1 MKKNKIATIVMLIVG
16 ATTGI
21 CADVTVTG
29 QSIRTSIT
37 PTSPSDNL
45 ILDST
50 IKGEYRVDQPTTFKS
65 VYAKSGTG
73 LGNIDIM
80 GQGGFTIDI
89 NSNSGNVDALTANK
103 LSMFYHNMTISNTAI
118 NSTAVANINVSTID
132 IKTLSSD
139 YQQSQTLTFDSVI
152 ANVNATTTT
161 IGNDNKPNPERTTEP
176 HEASINIDNYAN
188 VTWNGNINLVGYGM
202 INLTGQGNFVQNG
215 DVSLGA
221 KTANN
226 AGGTINIYGGSTYTI
241 KSGAITMNKGS
252 NLNIFGTLATSSSL
266 TFDGKGI
273 VTSVGEVKQTAGE
286 LKITDSSVSLSENSR
301 WEIGEKLTVGS
312 SSGVASLS
320 TTDTSKILLTTGGRV
335 LVLDPNSTLNLGS
348 EDAIVGYNTSTKA
361 ESYIAVVVA
370 GSQSHTMNISADQ
383 HFSYINIL
391 AGSNLDITVSNDA
404 HLYLDNSY
412 NAFQFGNESASMRI
426 FDFQEGQIYVGNGDS
441 ARERIEQHV
450 TLYDADKNF
459 LGSATVV
466 NGWISLVAVP
476 EPAEWAMI
484 LGVLALGFAIYR
496 RRK

>member
-1 MKKNKIATIVMLIVG
+1 MKKNQIATIVMLVAG

-29 QSIRTSIT
+29 GTSRTSIT

-50 IKGEYRVDQPTTFKS
+50 TKGEYRVDQPTTFKS

-103 LSMFYHNMTISNTAI
+103 LSMFYHNMTISNTAVS
-118 NSTAVANINVSTID
+118 STAVANINLNSLE
-132 IKTLSSD
+132 IKTASQD
-139 YQQSQTLTFDSVI
+139 YRQSQTLTFDSVI

-176 HEASINIDNYAN
+176 HEASINIDNNAN
-188 VTWNGNINLVGYGM
+188 VTWNGNISVIGYGM
-202 INLTGQGNFVQNG
+202 INLTGYGNFTQNG
-215 DVSLGA
+215 DVSLGS

-226 AGGTINIYGGSTYTI
+226 AGGTINIYDGSTYTI
-241 KSGAITMNKGS
+241 KSGAIKMGKDS
-252 NLNIFGTLATSSSL
+252 NLNIFGTLATSSAL
-266 TFDGKGI
+266 TFDGKG
-273 VTSVGEVKQTAGE
+273 VVSSVGTVKQTAGD
-286 LKITDSSVSLSENSR
+286 LKILDSSVYLYESSR

-312 SSGVASLS
+312 SGGVASLS

-335 LVLDPNSTLNLGS
+335 LVLDSNSTLNLGS
-348 EDAIVGYNTSTKA
+348 EDAIVGYNTSTQT
-361 ESYIAVVVA
+361 ESYIAVVIA
-370 GSQSHTMNISADQ
+370 GSKSHAMNISADQ
-383 HFSYINIL
+383 HFMYINLL
-391 AGSNLDITVSNDA
+391 AGSNLDITVSNGA
-404 HLYLDNSY
+404 HLYLTDSY
-412 NAFQFGNESASMRI
+412 TAFQFGSDDTNMRI

-459 LGSATVV
+459 LGNATVV
-466 NGWISLVAVP
+466 NGWISLATVP

-484 LGVLALGFAIYR
+484 LGVLALGSAIYR